1 MKDKIISI
9 VKQVIYMD
17 SDMDDD
23 LIANADLLVLGM
35 DSLMAIQL
43 IIMLESEFNIEMAD
57 EDLMLSTV
65 QSVNNIMSTIEKY
78 KENGSV

>member
-1 MKDKIISI
+1 MKDKIISM

-17 SDMDDD
+17 NDMDDD
-23 LIANADLLVLGM
+23 LIANADLLALGM

-43 IIMLESEFNIEMAD
+43 IIMIESEFNIEMAD

-65 QSVNNIMSTIEKY
+65 QSVNNIMSIIEKY